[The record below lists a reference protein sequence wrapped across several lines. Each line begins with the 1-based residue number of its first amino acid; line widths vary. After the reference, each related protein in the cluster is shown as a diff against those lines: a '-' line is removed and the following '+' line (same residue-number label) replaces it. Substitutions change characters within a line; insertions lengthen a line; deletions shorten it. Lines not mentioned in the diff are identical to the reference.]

1 MSEESPVALVLSGGG
16 ARGAYEVGVVA
27 GIVEALG
34 ASRGARGAFDIFTGT
49 SVGAIN
55 AAYLAAHADASDLGI
70 QGLIHH
76 WESLELNKHLL
87 VDHKGL
93 LRNFFR
99 LPLPWRSKAGD
110 ALSEEHAGRAILD
123 PAALEELVAQGI
135 PWKRLREN
143 VRQGIVHAL
152 VVSALDV
159 AGGRTTVFAD
169 HAPNVAL
176 HPSKDPRRLT
186 RDEAITAEH
195 VLASAAIPLLFPARR
210 LGNTYYCDGG
220 LRFNT
225 PISPAIR
232 AGAEKLVVVSL
243 LHRKTAPVTDRADL
257 LAYPNPLFLMGKVLN
272 ALLLD
277 PVDYDLQVLDRLN
290 KIMGVLEKT
299 LDEAALN
306 EFIAVLE
313 KERGTTYRRV
323 ETLVF
328 RPSEDI
334 GVMAGKF
341 LREEHLEWRGTA
353 RAATFILRRAR
364 ALGTSSETDLASF
377 LLFDSEFAKALI
389 ALGRRDALGRAN
401 EIRDFF
407 GEQRRTIPP
416 PPSFLR

>member
-16 ARGAYEVGVVA
+16 ARGAYEVGVIA

-70 QGLIHH
+70 QGLIDH

-87 VDHKGL
+87 VDHKGI
-93 LRNFFR
+93 LRSFFR
-99 LPLPWRSKAGD
+99 LPFRRRDKVED
-110 ALSEEHAGRAILD
+110 AFAEDRAGRAILD
-123 PAALEELVAQGI
+123 PAALEKLVAQGI
-135 PWKRLREN
+135 PWARLREN

-159 AGGRTTVFAD
+159 AGGRTTMFAD
-169 HAPNVAL
+169 HAPNVGL

-186 RDEAITAEH
+186 RDEPITSEH

-232 AGAEKLVVVSL
+232 AGAEKLIVISL
-243 LHRKTAPVTDRADL
+243 LHRKTTPVLDRADL

-290 KIMGVLEKT
+290 KIMGVLERT
-299 LDEAALN
+299 LDPSELA

-313 KERGTTYRRV
+313 RERGTSYRRV

-334 GVMAGKF
+334 GVLAGKF

-377 LLFDSEFAKALI
+377 LLFDGEFAKALI

-416 PPSFLR
+416 PPR